1 MRKCLDRLS
10 AQEQAEAEESFMLL
24 REFGILLGMP
34 HARPVT
40 GHSPLWELRPGARR
54 IFTLRTL
61 DGNSSCYMLFANRA
75 KRHRHKKFA
84 SQRSDWPNSW
94 RKPVSPLVD
103 LEAWEAER
111 MRDPAFVAALA
122 ERQPA
127 YQVARLRIL
136 RGLTQEQLAEM
147 VGTKQSSI
155 ARLEQGKTPPS
166 LSFLRKVADA
176 LGARVEVQLTP
187 IDETGHAMM

>member
-1 MRKCLDRLS
+1 M
-10 AQEQAEAEESFMLL
+10 
-24 REFGILLGMP
+24 
-34 HARPVT
+34 
-40 GHSPLWELRPGARR
+40 
-54 IFTLRTL
+54 
-61 DGNSSCYMLFANRA
+61 
-75 KRHRHKKFA
+75 
-84 SQRSDWPNSW
+84 
-94 RKPVSPLVD
+94 SPLVD
-103 LEAWEAER
+103 LEVWEAER

-136 RGLTQEQLAEM
+136 RGLTQEQLAEL

-187 IDETGHAMM
+187 IDETAHAMM